1 MCCEYTWGAKH
12 ALACNVLQASVAVA
26 YQKAES
32 ELEAQQHPDGGVIV
46 VCGSLHAVADAQK
59 ILDL

>member
-1 MCCEYTWGAKH
+1 MKE

-32 ELEAQQHPDGGVIV
+32 ELEAQQNPDGGVIV

>member
-1 MCCEYTWGAKH
+1 MRWHG
-12 ALACNVLQASVAVA
+12 LQASVAVA

-32 ELEAQQHPDGGVIV
+32 ELEAQQYPEGGVIV